1 MNYLSLLTNITSI
14 PFGARLDGVGS
25 VRAILI
31 VLYLLFPDRIFDSI
45 YGTVSK
51 PNKLS
56 KLI

>member
-14 PFGARLDGVGS
+14 PSGARLDGVGS
-25 VRAILI
+25 VRVILI
-31 VLYLLFPDRIFDSI
+31 VLYLVFPDRIFDSI
-45 YGTVSK
+45 YGTVLK